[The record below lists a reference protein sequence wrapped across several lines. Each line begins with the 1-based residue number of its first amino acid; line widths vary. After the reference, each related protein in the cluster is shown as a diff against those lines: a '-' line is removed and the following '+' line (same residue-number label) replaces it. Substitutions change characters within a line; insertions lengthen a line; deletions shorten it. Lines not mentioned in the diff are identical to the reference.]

1 MAGSSIALMSEDM
14 ESALIL
20 LAVAAAVYLLIRILP
35 RMSAPT

>member
-1 MAGSSIALMSEDM
+1 MREDM